1 MVARVTIALPE
12 ELLKAID
19 DIAQAEGLARSEVVR
34 EAAAAYLAQRSAEQ
48 TRVTLQQ
55 AAGESV
61 AWLEDVAARSRHD
74 DRPSLELLHVLRD
87 SSSAGR
93 TLAPEDDAS

>member
-12 ELLKAID
+12 DLLEAID
-19 DIAQAEGLARSEVVR
+19 GVAQAEGLARSEVFR
-34 EAAAAYLAQRSAEQ
+34 EAAAAYLAQRSDERARA
-48 TRVTLQQ
+48 TRQQ
-55 AAGESV
+55 AADESV
-61 AWLEDVAARSRHD
+61 AWLEGVAARSRRD
-74 DRPSLELLHVLRD
+74 DPSSLELLHELRD